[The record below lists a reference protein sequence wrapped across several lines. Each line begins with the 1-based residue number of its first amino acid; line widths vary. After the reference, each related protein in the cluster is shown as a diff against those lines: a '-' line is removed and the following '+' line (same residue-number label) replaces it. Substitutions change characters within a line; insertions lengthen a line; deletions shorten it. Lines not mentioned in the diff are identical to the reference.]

1 MKRNQAMYQKRIPLA
16 VVLLLGSLCFG
27 TAGCGVQE
35 SENDGI
41 TLEPESEQALFETAV
56 ADYGDVI
63 LSKKLMCTYRQVED
77 YEACFS
83 VSGKTIDKV
92 YVSAGDVVSKGDL
105 LAELVTGDLDE
116 EIVQTEYELARNQ
129 LLLDQNERNLD
140 NEIEQLTV
148 EYTYHTEQT
157 SEDWVAKEKQ
167 LAEIRKEHRY
177 LREDYS
183 DAIALAQ
190 AQLAVLQ
197 KEKAESCLYAAID
210 GTISTVERELEGSVS
225 VKDEPVIT
233 IIDTSEC
240 LFELE
245 EADYAAYFREGEALP
260 MTVSVG
266 TGKGDYTLLP
276 YQMESWGDVQLFSIE
291 EQPDGAVLE
300 VGATGNL
307 YLTLDQRE
315 NVLRVP
321 EEAVHNADGKDYVY
335 VTDDAGM
342 REVVYVEAGLKGDEY
357 TEILSGIDKGQRV
370 ILK

>member
-1 MKRNQAMYQKRIPLA
+1 MKKNQVMDQKRISLA
-16 VVLLLGSLCFG
+16 VVLLSGSLCLG
-27 TAGCGVQE
+27 MAGCGVQE
-35 SENDGI
+35 TEDDGI
-41 TLEPESEQALFETAV
+41 MLEPEAEQALFETAV

-92 YVSAGDVVSKGDL
+92 CVSAGDVVSKGEL

-116 EIVQTEYELARNQ
+116 EIARTEYELKRNQ
-129 LLLDQNERNLD
+129 LLLDQNERNLN

-157 SEDWVAKEKQ
+157 SEDWVAKEKK
-167 LAEIRKEHRY
+167 LTEIRKEHRY

-183 DAIALAQ
+183 DAIALSE

-197 KEKAESCLYAAID
+197 KEKEESCLYAAID
-210 GTISTVERELEGSVS
+210 GTISMVERELEGSVS
-225 VKDEPVIT
+225 VKDESVIT

-245 EADYAAYFREGEALP
+245 DADYAAYFREGEALP

-276 YQMESWGDVQLFSIE
+276 YQMESWGDVQLFSIM

-321 EEAVHNADGKDYVY
+321 SEAVHNADGKDYVY
-335 VTDDAGM
+335 ITDDAGM
-342 REVVYVEAGLKGDEY
+342 REVVYVEAGLKGDVY

>member
-1 MKRNQAMYQKRIPLA
+1 MKRNQTMYQKRIPFA
-16 VVLLLGSLCFG
+16 AALLLGCLCLG
-27 TAGCGVQE
+27 MTGCGTQE
-35 SENDGI
+35 EEEAKI

-63 LSKKLMCTYRQVED
+63 LSEKLMCTYRQVED
-77 YEACFS
+77 YEAGFT

-92 YVSAGDVVSKGDL
+92 YVSAGDVVQKGEL

-116 EIVQTEYELARNQ
+116 EIAREEYTLARNQ
-129 LLLDQNERNLD
+129 LLLDQNERNLE

-157 SEDWVAKEKQ
+157 NEDWAAKEKQ
-167 LAEIRKEHRY
+167 LDEIRKEHRY

-183 DAIALAQ
+183 DAIALSK

-197 KEKAESCLYAAID
+197 KEKEESCLYAAIG
-210 GTISTVERELEGSVS
+210 GTVSSVERELEGSVS

-245 EADYAAYFREGEALP
+245 QPEYIPYFHEGEALS

-276 YQMESWGDVQLFSIE
+276 YEMESWGDVQLFSIE
-291 EQPDGAVLE
+291 EQPEGAVLE
-300 VGATGNL
+300 VGATGSL
-307 YLTLDQRE
+307 YLTLDKRE
-315 NVLRVP
+315 HVLRVP

-335 VTDDAGM
+335 VTDDTGM

-357 TEILSGIDKGQRV
+357 TEILSGIQEGQRV